1 MGNEWDQSKNEAK
14 HVRKHST
21 KFHIHMVR
29 DEYLTRHVSLL
40 LKKQS
45 KNAKQQSKIQ
55 IK

>member
-1 MGNEWDQSKNEAK
+1 MGNEWDQSQIKAI

-29 DEYLTRHVSLL
+29 DEHLTSHVSLL

-45 KNAKQQSKIQ
+45 KNAKQQSKMSID
-55 IK
+55 